1 MNVGGALLLASAV
14 MDGLDESLASMLL
27 SDFRYIRSLNAFGCN
42 KLECNVSTLE
52 QILSLIT
59 TDKAVA
65 LEASRQFYRLASFGP
80 DVLSGDAMQVSD

>member
-1 MNVGGALLLASAV
+1 
-14 MDGLDESLASMLL
+14 MDGLDQGLVTMLL

-59 TDKAVA
+59 TDQVSA
-65 LEASRQFYRLASFGP
+65 LEAARQFYRLASSGP
-80 DVLSGDAMQVSD
+80 DVGPPCYGPPLLTWHS